1 MRIKGILLAGGYGT
15 RLWPMTKLVSKQML
29 NVYDKPMI
37 FYPLSTL
44 ILAGVK
50 DICIV
55 SQDENIELYKGFL
68 GTGTSLGL
76 NITYQSQNE
85 PTGLPDAINLTKD
98 FIGKSS
104 VILPLGDNIFYG
116 RDFEEQLKSGVESL
130 NNNTASI
137 LIHKVRDPSKFGVAK
152 IVNNKVVELI
162 EKPKKFVSNYAITG
176 LYFLPNDCVD
186 YSSKL
191 RPSERGELEITDL
204 LDCYLNNDRLIDIKT
219 GRGTY
224 WRDCGTVSSLNDASN
239 FVKAIQDSQGLV
251 ICAPEELAMY
261 KSFISKQ
268 QFISLIEEKNSEY
281 ADILKNTIDFYDEN

>member
-15 RLWPMTKLVSKQML
+15 RLWPMTKLVRKQML

-104 VILPLGDNIFYG
+104 VILALGDNIFYG

-224 WRDCGTVSSLNDASN
+224 WTDCGTVSSLNDASN

>member
-1 MRIKGILLAGGYGT
+1 
-15 RLWPMTKLVSKQML
+15 ML

-55 SQDENIELYKGFL
+55 TQDENIKLYERFL
-68 GTGTSLGL
+68 GTGAALGL
-76 NITYQSQNE
+76 NLTYQSQNE

-104 VILPLGDNIFYG
+104 VILALGDNIFYG

-191 RPSERGELEITDL
+191 KPSERGELEITDL

-224 WRDCGTVSSLNDASN
+224 WTDCGTVSSLNDASN

-268 QFISLIEEKNSEY
+268 QFISLIGEKNSEY

>member
-44 ILAGVK
+44 ILAGVN

-104 VILPLGDNIFYG
+104 VILALGDNIFYG

-137 LIHKVRDPSKFGVAK
+137 LIHKVRDPSKIGVAK

-224 WRDCGTVSSLNDASN
+224 WTDCGTVSSLNDASN

>member
-224 WRDCGTVSSLNDASN
+224 WTDCGTVSSLNDASN

>member
-1 MRIKGILLAGGYGT
+1 MSVKGVLLAGGYGT

-55 SQDENIELYKGFL
+55 TQDENIELYKGFL
-68 GTGTSLGL
+68 GAGDDLGL
-76 NITYQSQNE
+76 NLSYKSQNE

-98 FIGKSS
+98 FIGESS
-104 VILPLGDNIFYG
+104 VILALGDNIFYG
-116 RDFEEQLKSGVESL
+116 RDFEEQLKNGVESL
-130 NNNTASI
+130 NKDLASI

-152 IVNNKVVELI
+152 IVNNKIVELV
-162 EKPKKFVSNYAITG
+162 EKPRKFVSNYAITG
-176 LYFLPNDCVD
+176 LYFLPQDCVD
-186 YSSKL
+186 YAAKLKPSK
-191 RPSERGELEITDL
+191 RGELEITDL

-224 WRDCGTVSSLNDASN
+224 WTDCGTVSSLNDASN

>member
-1 MRIKGILLAGGYGT
+1 MSVKGVLLAGGYGT

-55 SQDENIELYKGFL
+55 TQDENIELYKGFL
-68 GTGTSLGL
+68 GTGDDLGL
-76 NITYQSQNE
+76 NLSYKSQNE

-98 FIGKSS
+98 FIGESS
-104 VILPLGDNIFYG
+104 VILALGDNIFYG
-116 RDFEEQLKSGVESL
+116 RDFEEQLKNGVESL
-130 NNNTASI
+130 NKDLASI

-152 IVNNKVVELI
+152 IVNNKIVELV
-162 EKPKKFVSNYAITG
+162 EKPRKFVSNYAITG
-176 LYFLPNDCVD
+176 LYFLPQDCVD
-186 YSSKL
+186 YAAKLKPSK
-191 RPSERGELEITDL
+191 RGELEITDL

-224 WRDCGTVSSLNDASN
+224 WTDCGTVSSLNDASN

>member
-1 MRIKGILLAGGYGT
+1 MNVKGILLAGGYGT
-15 RLWPMTKLVSKQML
+15 RLWPMTKLISKQML
-29 NVYDKPMI
+29 NIYDKPMI

-55 SQDENIELYKGFL
+55 TQDENIELYKGFL
-68 GTGTSLGL
+68 GTGADLGL
-76 NITYQSQNE
+76 NLTYQSQNE

-104 VILPLGDNIFYG
+104 AILALGDNIFYG
-116 RDFEEQLKSGVESL
+116 RDFEEQLKRGLKGL
-130 NNNTASI
+130 NNDTASI

-152 IVNNKVVELI
+152 IVNNKIVKLI

-176 LYFLPNDCVD
+176 LYFLPNDCID

-191 RPSERGELEITDL
+191 ETSERGELEITDL
-204 LDCYLNNDRLIDIKT
+204 LDCYLKNDRLIDIKT

-224 WRDCGTVSSLNDASN
+224 WTDCGTVSSLNEASN

-261 KSFISKQ
+261 KNFISKQ
-268 QFISLIEEKNSEY
+268 QFISLIEDKNSEY

>member
-55 SQDENIELYKGFL
+55 TQDENIELYKGFL
-68 GTGTSLGL
+68 GTGAALGL
-76 NITYQSQNE
+76 NLTYQSQND

-104 VILPLGDNIFYG
+104 VILALGDNIFYG

-130 NNNTASI
+130 NKEAASI
-137 LIHKVRDPSKFGVAK
+137 LIHKVSNPSDFGVAK
-152 IVNNKVVELI
+152 ILDNKIVELI
-162 EKPKKFVSNYAITG
+162 EKPKKFVSNHAVTG
-176 LYFLPNDCVD
+176 LYFLPNDCINFA
-186 YSSKL
+186 SNLK
-191 RPSERGELEITDL
+191 PSDRGELEITDL
-204 LDCYLNNDRLIDIKT
+204 LNFYLKESRLHHIFT
-219 GRGTY
+219 GRGTF
-224 WRDCGTVSSLNDASN
+224 WTDSGSVGSLNDASN
-239 FVKAIQDSQGLV
+239 FVRAIQNSQGLV
-251 ICAPEELAMY
+251 ICAPEEVALY
-261 KSFISKQ
+261 KNFISKE
-268 QFISLIEEKNSEY
+268 QFIKLIENYTSEY
-281 ADILKNTIDFYDEN
+281 AEKLKNTIDYNET

>member
-104 VILPLGDNIFYG
+104 VILALGDNIFYG

-162 EKPKKFVSNYAITG
+162 EKPKKFVSNYEITG

-224 WRDCGTVSSLNDASN
+224 WTDCGTVSSLNDASN

>member
-1 MRIKGILLAGGYGT
+1 MRIKGILLAGCYGT

-104 VILPLGDNIFYG
+104 VILALGDNIFYG

-224 WRDCGTVSSLNDASN
+224 WTDCGTVSSLNDASN

>member
-55 SQDENIELYKGFL
+55 TQDENIELYKGFL
-68 GTGTSLGL
+68 GTGAALGL
-76 NITYQSQNE
+76 NLTYQSQNE

-104 VILPLGDNIFYG
+104 VILALGDNIFYG

-176 LYFLPNDCVD
+176 LYFLPNDCIE
-186 YSSKL
+186 YASEL
-191 RPSERGELEITDL
+191 RPSKRGELEITDL
-204 LDCYLNNDRLIDIKT
+204 LNCYLKKDRLSDIKT
-219 GRGTY
+219 GRGTF
-224 WRDCGTVSSLNDASN
+224 WTDCGTVSSLNDASN

-251 ICAPEELAMY
+251 ICAPEELVMY
-261 KSFISKQ
+261 KKFITKN
-268 QFISLIEEKNSEY
+268 QFIDLIKNQNSEY
-281 ADILKNTIDFYDEN
+281 AETLKNTIDFYDED

>member
-104 VILPLGDNIFYG
+104 VILALGDNIFYG

-137 LIHKVRDPSKFGVAK
+137 LNHKVRDPSKFGVAK

-224 WRDCGTVSSLNDASN
+224 WTDCGTVSSLNDASN

>member
-55 SQDENIELYKGFL
+55 SQDENIELFKGFL

-104 VILPLGDNIFYG
+104 VILALGDNIFYG

-224 WRDCGTVSSLNDASN
+224 WTDCGTVSSLNDASN

>member
-55 SQDENIELYKGFL
+55 TQDENIELYKGFL
-68 GTGTSLGL
+68 GTGAALGL
-76 NITYQSQNE
+76 NLTYQSQNE

-104 VILPLGDNIFYG
+104 VILALGDNIFYG

-130 NNNTASI
+130 NKEAASI
-137 LIHKVRDPSKFGVAK
+137 LIHKVSNPSDFGVAK
-152 IVNNKVVELI
+152 ILDNKIVELI
-162 EKPKKFVSNYAITG
+162 EKPKKFVSNHAVTG
-176 LYFLPNDCVD
+176 LYFLPNDCINFASD
-186 YSSKL
+186 LK
-191 RPSERGELEITDL
+191 PSDRGELEITDL
-204 LDCYLNNDRLIDIKT
+204 LNFYLKESRLHHIFT
-219 GRGTY
+219 GRGTF
-224 WRDCGTVSSLNDASN
+224 WTDSGSVGSLNDASN
-239 FVKAIQDSQGLV
+239 FVRAIQNSQGLV
-251 ICAPEELAMY
+251 ICAPEEVALY
-261 KSFISKQ
+261 KNFISKE
-268 QFISLIEEKNSEY
+268 QFIKLIENYTSEY
-281 ADILKNTIDFYDEN
+281 AEKLKNTIDYNET

>member
-1 MRIKGILLAGGYGT
+1 MRIKGILLAGGHGT

-55 SQDENIELYKGFL
+55 TQDENIKLYERFL
-68 GTGTSLGL
+68 GTGAALGL
-76 NITYQSQNE
+76 NLTYQSQNE

-104 VILPLGDNIFYG
+104 VILALGDNIFYG

-162 EKPKKFVSNYAITG
+162 DKPKKFVSNYAITE
-176 LYFLPNDCVD
+176 LYFLPYDCVD
-186 YSSKL
+186 FSSKL
-191 RPSERGELEITDL
+191 KPSERGELEITDL

-224 WRDCGTVSSLNDASN
+224 WTDCGTVSSLNDASN

-268 QFISLIEEKNSEY
+268 QFISLIGEKNSEY

>member
-1 MRIKGILLAGGYGT
+1 MSVKGVLLAGGYGT

-55 SQDENIELYKGFL
+55 TQDENIELYKGFL
-68 GTGTSLGL
+68 GTGDDLGL
-76 NITYQSQNE
+76 NLSYKSQNE

-98 FIGKSS
+98 FIGESS
-104 VILPLGDNIFYG
+104 VILALGDNIFYG
-116 RDFEEQLKSGVESL
+116 RDFEEQLKNGVESL
-130 NNNTASI
+130 NKDLASI
-137 LIHKVRDPSKFGVAK
+137 LIHKVRDPSNFGVAR
-152 IVNNKVVELI
+152 IVNNKIVELI
-162 EKPKKFVSNYAITG
+162 EKPRKFVSNYAITG
-176 LYFLPNDCVD
+176 LYFLPQDCVD
-186 YSSKL
+186 YAAKLKPSK
-191 RPSERGELEITDL
+191 RGELEITDL

-219 GRGTY
+219 GRGTF
-224 WRDCGTVSSLNDASN
+224 WTDCGTVSSLNDASN

>member
-44 ILAGVK
+44 ILAGIK

-68 GTGTSLGL
+68 GSGAALGL
-76 NITYQSQNE
+76 NLTYQSQNE

-104 VILPLGDNIFYG
+104 VILALGDNIFYG

-130 NNNTASI
+130 NKEAASI
-137 LIHKVRDPSKFGVAK
+137 LIHKVSNPSDFGVAK
-152 IVNNKVVELI
+152 ILDNKIVELI
-162 EKPKKFVSNYAITG
+162 EKPKKFVSNHAVTG
-176 LYFLPNDCVD
+176 LYFLPNDCINFASD
-186 YSSKL
+186 LK
-191 RPSERGELEITDL
+191 PSDRGELEITDL
-204 LDCYLNNDRLIDIKT
+204 LNFYLRENRLHHIFT
-219 GRGTY
+219 GRGTF
-224 WRDCGTVSSLNDASN
+224 WTDSGSVGSLNDASN
-239 FVKAIQDSQGLV
+239 FVRAIQNSQGLV
-251 ICAPEELAMY
+251 ICAPEEVALY
-261 KSFISKQ
+261 KNFISKG
-268 QFISLIEEKNSEY
+268 QFIKLIENYSSEY
-281 ADILKNTIDFYDEN
+281 AEKLKNTIDYNET

>member
-55 SQDENIELYKGFL
+55 TQDENIELYKGFL
-68 GTGTSLGL
+68 GTGDDLGL
-76 NITYQSQNE
+76 NLSYKSQNE

-98 FIGKSS
+98 FIGESS
-104 VILPLGDNIFYG
+104 VILALGDNIFYG

-130 NNNTASI
+130 NKEAASI
-137 LIHKVRDPSKFGVAK
+137 LIHKVRDPSNFGVAR
-152 IVNNKVVELI
+152 IVNNKIVELI
-162 EKPKKFVSNYAITG
+162 EKPRKFVSNYAITG
-176 LYFLPNDCVD
+176 LYFLPQDCVD
-186 YSSKL
+186 YAAKLKPSK
-191 RPSERGELEITDL
+191 RGELEITDL

-219 GRGTY
+219 GRGTF
-224 WRDCGTVSSLNDASN
+224 WTDCGTVSSLNDASN

-261 KSFISKQ
+261 KKFITKD
-268 QFISLIEEKNSEY
+268 QFISLIKNQNSEY
-281 ADILKNTIDFYDEN
+281 AEILKNTIDFYDED

>member
-104 VILPLGDNIFYG
+104 VILALGDNIFYG

-152 IVNNKVVELI
+152 VVNNKVVELI

-186 YSSKL
+186 YSAKL

-224 WRDCGTVSSLNDASN
+224 WTDCGTVSSLNDASN